1 MTKPL
6 KCNKVIKHQRLLD
19 SCQSLETTYRSHL
32 HWSSNPRMQC
42 VTLGDRTDRLS
53 RNVDN

>member
-6 KCNKVIKHQRLLD
+6 KCNKVIKHQRLLG
-19 SCQSLETTYRSHL
+19 SCQRLGATYRSHL
-32 HWSSNPRMQC
+32 HMLSNSRMQC
-42 VTLGDRTDRLS
+42 LTLGDGTDRFS